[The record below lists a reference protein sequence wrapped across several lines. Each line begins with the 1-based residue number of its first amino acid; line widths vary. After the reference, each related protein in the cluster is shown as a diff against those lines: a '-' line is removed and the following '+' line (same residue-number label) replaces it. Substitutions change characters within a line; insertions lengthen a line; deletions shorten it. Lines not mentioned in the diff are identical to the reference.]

1 MKKTFKFRLPDHPE
15 LEQAIE
21 DYAATADASADY
33 MFDMI
38 EFGKFSDADRERL
51 AQDFDM
57 LYKFKMAI
65 DAYCLQHNDKP
76 KEIK

>member
-1 MKKTFKFRLPDHPE
+1 MKTFKFRLPEHPE

-21 DYAATADASADY
+21 DYAGAAEDSADY
-33 MFDMI
+33 MYDMI
-38 EFGKFSDADRERL
+38 QFGKFSDADQKL
-51 AQDFDM
+51 LQQDFDRI
-57 LYKFKMAI
+57 YKAKMAI